1 MGFIPLFVTAGGAC
15 LLFFLTV
22 RIAMLRKL
30 RLQRELVSKF
40 IQIHP
45 ELELRSGELVE
56 PDELLESLKKSNS
69 AQENIH
75 QSLEIIRQMK
85 FNKLHYNNLIKKA
98 PYNWVAKLSGLQ
110 SI

>member
-15 LLFFLTV
+15 VLFFLTV

-30 RLQRELVSKF
+30 RLQRELVSRF
-40 IQIHP
+40 IKIHP
-45 ELELRSGELVE
+45 ELNLRSGDLAD
-56 PDELLESLKKSNS
+56 PDELLESLKQSNS
-69 AQENIH
+69 AQDTLQ
-75 QSLEIIRQMK
+75 QSLEIVRQMK